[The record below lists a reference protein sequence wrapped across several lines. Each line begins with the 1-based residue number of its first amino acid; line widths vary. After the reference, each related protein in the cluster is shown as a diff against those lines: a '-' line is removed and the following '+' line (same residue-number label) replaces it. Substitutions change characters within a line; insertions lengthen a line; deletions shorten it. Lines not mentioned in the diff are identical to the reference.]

1 MLFFEFV
8 SKCTSY
14 VSHVSILRNNENIL
28 NEGKK
33 GIEMK
38 EMLDSMKLKCE
49 KTVKKIKSNIGHRCI
64 FIGQRFALF
73 FLLYQ
78 IKDFW
83 IQIDDHYIFKSF
95 FS

>member
-49 KTVKKIKSNIGHRCI
+49 KTVKKCMIENFRCI
-64 FIGQRFALF
+64 PLHFEL
-73 FLLYQ
+73 
-78 IKDFW
+78 
-83 IQIDDHYIFKSF
+83 SV
-95 FS
+95 